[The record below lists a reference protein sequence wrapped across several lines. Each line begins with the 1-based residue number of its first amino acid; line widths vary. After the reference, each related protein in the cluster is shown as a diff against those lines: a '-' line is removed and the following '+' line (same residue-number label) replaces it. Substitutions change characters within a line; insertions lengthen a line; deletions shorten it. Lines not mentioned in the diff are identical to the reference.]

1 MRVAL
6 LSFYP
11 LDTRVVPGGIRMVA
25 YNLVEGFRGLDLEL
39 HVLHCHADVPE
50 DRLVQEDHVAIHYLA
65 LPRRRVV
72 PNLIA
77 SVARLVRHLRVLQP
91 DLVHAHAAH
100 FAYAGVRAGYPTVYT
115 IHGVLSRER
124 EIYSQTLYDRLR
136 YGLLAF
142 FEARALHRVD
152 QLVAISDYVQKAYT
166 SQTKG
171 LPWVRIDNP
180 VEEALF
186 TLDDCAEPG
195 RVLYAGSIT
204 EIKDLFTLVRAILL
218 LHKEGRRVT
227 LRLAGRATSP
237 AYAARLRAYVQE
249 QGLQEIVQFL
259 GLLGREELHREYAC
273 ASVVA
278 LSSLQENAP
287 MAIIEAMAAGKPVVA
302 TRVGGVPEL
311 VQEAETG
318 FLVKVGDVQALA
330 ERLARLL
337 ADPALRRR
345 MGQRAREVAWK
356 RFSRERIARA
366 YYALYQRVLQS
377 T

>member
-25 YNLVEGFRGLDLEL
+25 YNLVEGFRGLGLEL

-152 QLVAISDYVQKAYT
+152 
-166 SQTKG
+166 
-171 LPWVRIDNP
+171 
-180 VEEALF
+180 
-186 TLDDCAEPG
+186 
-195 RVLYAGSIT
+195 
-204 EIKDLFTLVRAILL
+204 
-218 LHKEGRRVT
+218 
-227 LRLAGRATSP
+227 
-237 AYAARLRAYVQE
+237 
-249 QGLQEIVQFL
+249 
-259 GLLGREELHREYAC
+259 
-273 ASVVA
+273 
-278 LSSLQENAP
+278 
-287 MAIIEAMAAGKPVVA
+287 
-302 TRVGGVPEL
+302 
-311 VQEAETG
+311 
-318 FLVKVGDVQALA
+318 
-330 ERLARLL
+330 
-337 ADPALRRR
+337 
-345 MGQRAREVAWK
+345 
-356 RFSRERIARA
+356 
-366 YYALYQRVLQS
+366 
-377 T
+377 